1 METIN
6 TKNQTIWYDSQLL
19 AQVPEDEMVQI
30 FEAEYWQQREA
41 ILGSAQGRG
50 TTWFIQLDGM
60 QTALRH
66 YRRGGLFG
74 KLVLMEYIQR
84 NDIHALSIKA
94 FTPEE
99 WARDK
104 KLMSL

>member
-1 METIN
+1 
-6 TKNQTIWYDSQLL
+6 
-19 AQVPEDEMVQI
+19 MVAVDAC
-30 FEAEYWQQREA
+30 F
-41 ILGSAQGRG
+41 
-50 TTWFIQLDGM
+50 DGM
-60 QTALRH
+60 SRVKKQQLI
-66 YRRGGLFG
+66 YGP
-74 KLVLMEYIQR
+74 LMDYIQR

>member
-1 METIN
+1 M
-6 TKNQTIWYDSQLL
+6 DSAKVQQLL
-19 AQVPEDEMVQI
+19 E
-30 FEAEYWQQREA
+30 EALNLQEVHVKGE
-41 ILGSAQGRG
+41 GSHYEVVAVDAC
-50 TTWFIQLDGM
+50 FDGM
-60 QTALRH
+60 SRVKKQQLI
-66 YRRGGLFG
+66 YGP
-74 KLVLMEYIQR
+74 LVEYIQR